1 MNHSINSIIRKKTR
15 GSKPFNIISFA
26 THESAE
32 TIWAKNNIVIHSF
45 DGNGFKEWN
54 HSFRPPPKNYHL
66 IRSPNNTNLPLEQ
79 RIPSFIEALPRDID
93 FDCIVMQNS
102 YCQGPIVQAI
112 SQHLNIPSIEIQHC
126 LPPENAPP
134 SFIQEMKAKTTNKKV
149 FITDYSRARWGYNNN
164 DGVVIRHA
172 IDAELFTVDRSNQT
186 NHILTVANEYK
197 DRDYFLGYS
206 LYEKIVKGLPSK
218 NIGNCPGLSEAAKN
232 VEELIHGYQNSTVF
246 LNTSLVS
253 PVPMSLLEA
262 AACGCAIVTTATAE
276 IPFFFTHGENALMS
290 NNADELRKYC
300 IELMNNEQERIR
312 LGDNARKMILEKC
325 SLERYT
331 TEWNNLFNEVC
342 Q

>member
-1 MNHSINSIIRKKTR
+1 MNHAINSIIRKTTR
-15 GSKPFNIISFA
+15 GSKPFNIITTA
-26 THESAE
+26 THEAFE
-32 TIWAKNNIVIHSF
+32 TLWCKNNINVYSF

-54 HSFRPPPKNYHL
+54 HSFRPPPPNYHL
-66 IRSPNNTNLPLEQ
+66 IKSPNNAHLPLDQ
-79 RIPSFIEALPRDID
+79 RIPSFIEAIPKDLDID
-93 FDCIVMQNS
+93 CVVCQNNYATYPLVM
-102 YCQGPIVQAI
+102 AI
-112 SQHLNIPSIEIQHC
+112 GQHLQIPTIEIQHC
-126 LPPENAPP
+126 LPPEAAPP
-134 SFIQEMKAKTTNKKV
+134 SFIQEMRAKTTNKKV
-149 FITDYSRARWGYNNN
+149 FITDYSRTRWGYNK
-164 DGVVIRHA
+164 DDAIVIRHA
-172 IDAELFTVDRSNQT
+172 IDPDVFYVDRSNQQ
-186 NHILTVANEYK
+186 NYILTVANEYK

-206 LYEKIVKGLPSK
+206 LYEKIVKGLPAK

-232 VEELIHGYQNSTVF
+232 VEELVQGYQNACLF
-246 LNTSLVS
+246 LNTSLIS

-290 NNADELRKYC
+290 NDVNELRKYC

-312 LGDNARKMILEKC
+312 LGDNARKMVLEKC